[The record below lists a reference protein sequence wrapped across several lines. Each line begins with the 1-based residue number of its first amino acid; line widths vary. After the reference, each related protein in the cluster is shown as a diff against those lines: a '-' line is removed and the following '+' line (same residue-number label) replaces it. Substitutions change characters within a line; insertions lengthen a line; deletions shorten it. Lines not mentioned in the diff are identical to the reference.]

1 MSKLRVFLVDDHPVL
16 REGLKALIN
25 SQQDMSVVGEAGD
38 GQVALERIPMV
49 NPDVVV
55 MDISMPNVGGAVAT
69 EQVRARCPEV
79 RVLALTAHEDA
90 AYAQSLLSAGASG
103 YVLKRTAA
111 ADLVRAIQAVAAN
124 ESYVDPIVA
133 GQMLKIGAARKSQRA
148 TWSLGGELSE
158 REMEVM
164 RMTAQGHTMKTIATE
179 LQVSVRTLETYKTRA
194 MDKLALRN
202 RADVVRY
209 ALSRGWL

>member
-16 REGLKALIN
+16 REGLRALIDA
-25 SQQDMSVVGEAGD
+25 QCDMSVVGESGD
-38 GQVALERIPMV
+38 GQSALDDILKVEPNI
-49 NPDVVV
+49 VV
-55 MDISMPNVGGAVAT
+55 MDISLPNVGGAIAT
-69 EQVRARCPEV
+69 EQIRARCPNV

-90 AYAQSLLSAGASG
+90 AYAQRMLEAGASG
-103 YVLKRTAA
+103 YVLKRAAA
-111 ADLVRAIQAVAAN
+111 ADLVRAIQAVAADGV
-124 ESYVDPIVA
+124 YLDPSVAAQMLNVGVA
-133 GQMLKIGAARKSQRA
+133 GRSQRVPSSVGA
-148 TWSLGGELSE
+148 ELSE
-158 REMEVM
+158 REVEVM
-164 RMTAQGHTMKTIATE
+164 RMTAEGHTMKTIASE